1 MTPVSVTMAYVG
13 KAWHKD
19 NLLLIWYRK
28 KEKKNEK
35 IRVPQTSYHEA
46 PRDPRRFELALRI
59 LRNDF
64 NVKLTGRK
72 RKRKVLQE
80 HKSPH
85 KSIHIVTSCNPSQ
98 SAYVIQLPSGHKS
111 LLEINKIMKPGF
123 V

>member
-1 MTPVSVTMAYVG
+1 MA
-13 KAWHKD
+13 
-19 NLLLIWYRK
+19 
-28 KEKKNEK
+28 
-35 IRVPQTSYHEA
+35 PSYHEA
-46 PRDPRRFELALRI
+46 QRDPRRFELALRI

-64 NVKLTGRK
+64 NVELTGRK

-85 KSIHIVTSCNPSQ
+85 KIIHIVTSCNPCQ
-98 SAYVIQLPSGHKS
+98 SAYVIQLPSGHIS

>member
-1 MTPVSVTMAYVG
+1 MA
-13 KAWHKD
+13 
-19 NLLLIWYRK
+19 
-28 KEKKNEK
+28 
-35 IRVPQTSYHEA
+35 PSCHEA
-46 PRDPRRFELALRI
+46 PRDPRRFGLALRI

-64 NVKLTGRK
+64 NVELTGRK

-85 KSIHIVTSCNPSQ
+85 KIIHIVTACNLSQ